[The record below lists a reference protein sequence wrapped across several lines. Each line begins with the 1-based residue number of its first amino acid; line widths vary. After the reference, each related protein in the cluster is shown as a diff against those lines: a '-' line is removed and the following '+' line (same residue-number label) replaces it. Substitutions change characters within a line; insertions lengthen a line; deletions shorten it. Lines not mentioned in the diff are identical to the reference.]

1 MKAFIYFA
9 LTDDII
15 LGFFFVVFAKGW
27 KKGNFAECSTFDP
40 QIATFGFRADL
51 ILTLKKKCLFAAVI
65 FPVKTKLNVCAS
77 PLLIEEKT
85 A

>member
-9 LTDDII
+9 LNDDTI
-15 LGFFFVVFAKGW
+15 LGFFFAVFANGW
-27 KKGNFAECSTFDP
+27 KKGNFTECSTFDP
-40 QIATFGFRADL
+40 QIATFGFRADI
-51 ILTLKKKCLFAAVI
+51 ILTFKKKCLFAAVI